1 MDDSGDCRKLQM
13 LPHPEKPI
21 IFVSAVSVFGL
32 DIFQQ
37 KDLYHYHSQHQTWPG
52 KWKMPVS
59 NMFNRSIFY
68 MRKSFF
74 RCLDSRINVD
84 HKEVRAIESD
94 LSLVLRVMWLVN
106 PSEPEN
112 TQNQVVWL

>member
-1 MDDSGDCRKLQM
+1 
-13 LPHPEKPI
+13 
-21 IFVSAVSVFGL
+21 
-32 DIFQQ
+32 
-37 KDLYHYHSQHQTWPG
+37 
-52 KWKMPVS
+52 
-59 NMFNRSIFY
+59 